1 MHRFKYRGGRHFG
14 GHWESM
20 RGRHGMHGGW
30 GPPGGGRRRRMRRGD
45 VRAAVLVLL
54 DEGPMTGYAL
64 MGEIERR
71 SDGAWRPSPGSVYPT
86 LALLEDEGLI
96 RPQPGEGRTPYELTD
111 EGKAHVEEHREQ
123 LGEPWTKSAEGF
135 GESRLE
141 LRSLIGQLGAAARWR
156 WPATTPRSSA
166 PRRSSARRAATS
178 TASSRTRSRPTQR
191 SERRRVAPPGYHR
204 RSPERWPSG

>member
-1 MHRFKYRGGRHFG
+1 MHRFKYRGGRHMG
-14 GHWESM
+14 RHWESM

-141 LRSLIGQLGAAARWR
+141 VRSQIGQLGAAAFQVAMAGDDAQIER
-156 WPATTPRSSA
+156 AKEILA
-166 PRRSSARRAATS
+166 QARRDLYRILADEEQTD
-178 TASSRTRSRPTQR
+178 T
-191 SERRRVAPPGYHR
+191 E
-204 RSPERWPSG
+204 E

>member
-1 MHRFKYRGGRHFG
+1 MHRFKYHGGRHMG
-14 GHWESM
+14 RHWESM

-64 MGEIERR
+64 MGEIESR

-141 LRSLIGQLGAAARWR
+141 LRSLIGQLGAAAFQVAMAGDDTQIER
-156 WPATTPRSSA
+156 AKEILGQ
-166 PRRSSARRAATS
+166 ARRDLYRILADEEQTD
-178 TASSRTRSRPTQR
+178 T
-191 SERRRVAPPGYHR
+191 E
-204 RSPERWPSG
+204 E

>member
-1 MHRFKYRGGRHFG
+1 MHRFKSHGGHKGRHG
-14 GHWESM
+14 WGSM

-30 GPPGGGRRRRMRRGD
+30 GYPGGGRRRRMRRGD

-54 DEGPMTGYAL
+54 DEGPMTGYGL

-86 LALLEDEGLI
+86 LALLEDEGLV
-96 RPQPGEGRTPYELTD
+96 RPQEGEGRTPYELTD

-135 GESRLE
+135 GEGRLE
-141 LRSLIGQLGAAARWR
+141 VRSLIGPLAAAAMQVAMAGDDAQIER
-156 WPATTPRSSA
+156 AKEILGQ
-166 PRRSSARRAATS
+166 ARRDLYRILADEDPADT
-178 TASSRTRSRPTQR
+178 
-191 SERRRVAPPGYHR
+191 E
-204 RSPERWPSG
+204 E

>member
-1 MHRFKYRGGRHFG
+1 MHRFKSPGGHKGRHG
-14 GHWESM
+14 WGSM

-30 GPPGGGRRRRMRRGD
+30 GYPGGGRRRRMRRGD

-54 DEGPMTGYAL
+54 DEGPMTGYGL

-86 LALLEDEGLI
+86 LALLEDEGLV
-96 RPQPGEGRTPYELTD
+96 RPQEGEGRTPYELTD

-135 GESRLE
+135 GEGRLE
-141 LRSLIGQLGAAARWR
+141 VRSLIGPRAAAAMQVAMAGDDAQIER
-156 WPATTPRSSA
+156 AKEILGQ
-166 PRRSSARRAATS
+166 ARRDL
-178 TASSRTRSRPTQR
+178 SRIRADEDPADT
-191 SERRRVAPPGYHR
+191 E
-204 RSPERWPSG
+204 E

>member
-1 MHRFKYRGGRHFG
+1 MHRFKSRGGRHMGRHF
-14 GHWESM
+14 EAM
-20 RGRHGMHGGW
+20 RGWHGTHGGW

-54 DEGPMTGYAL
+54 DEGAMTGYAL

-96 RPQPGEGRTPYELTD
+96 RPQAGEGRTPYELTD
-111 EGKAHVEEHREQ
+111 EGKAHVEEHRDQ

-141 LRSLIGQLGAAARWR
+141 LRSLIGQLGAASFQVAM
-156 WPATTPRSSA
+156 AGDDAQIAKVKDILTQ
-166 PRRSSARRAATS
+166 ARRDVYRILADEDPAET
-178 TASSRTRSRPTQR
+178 
-191 SERRRVAPPGYHR
+191 E
-204 RSPERWPSG
+204 E

>member
-1 MHRFKYRGGRHFG
+1 
-14 GHWESM
+14 
-20 RGRHGMHGGW
+20 MHGSW

-54 DEGPMTGYAL
+54 DEGPMTGYGL

-96 RPQPGEGRTPYELTD
+96 RPQAGEGRTPYELTD
-111 EGKAHVEEHREQ
+111 EGKAHVEEHRDQ

-141 LRSLIGQLGAAARWR
+141 LRSLLGQLGAASFQVAMAGDDAQIAKVRDIL
-156 WPATTPRSSA
+156 TQ
-166 PRRSSARRAATS
+166 ARRDVYRILADEDPAET
-178 TASSRTRSRPTQR
+178 
-191 SERRRVAPPGYHR
+191 E
-204 RSPERWPSG
+204 E

>member
-1 MHRFKYRGGRHFG
+1 MHRFKYRGGRHMG
-14 GHWESM
+14 RHWESM

-96 RPQPGEGRTPYELTD
+96 RPQPGEGRTPFELTD

-141 LRSLIGQLGAAARWR
+141 LRSLIGQLGAAAFQVAMAGDDAQIER
-156 WPATTPRSSA
+156 AKEILGQ
-166 PRRSSARRAATS
+166 ARRDLYRILADEEQTD
-178 TASSRTRSRPTQR
+178 T
-191 SERRRVAPPGYHR
+191 E
-204 RSPERWPSG
+204 E

>member
-1 MHRFKYRGGRHFG
+1 MHRFKSRGGHRG
-14 GHWESM
+14 RNGWGSM

-30 GPPGGGRRRRMRRGD
+30 GYPGGGRRRRMRRGD

-54 DEGPMTGYAL
+54 DEGPMTGYGL

-86 LALLEDEGLI
+86 LALLEDEGLV
-96 RPQPGEGRTPYELTD
+96 RPQAGEGRTPYELTD

-135 GESRLE
+135 GEGRLE
-141 LRSLIGQLGAAARWR
+141 VRSLIGPLAAAAMQVAMAGDDAQIER
-156 WPATTPRSSA
+156 AKQILGH
-166 PRRSSARRAATS
+166 PRRDLYRIHADADPAET
-178 TASSRTRSRPTQR
+178 
-191 SERRRVAPPGYHR
+191 E
-204 RSPERWPSG
+204 E

>member
-1 MHRFKYRGGRHFG
+1 
-14 GHWESM
+14 
-20 RGRHGMHGGW
+20 MHGGW

-54 DEGPMTGYAL
+54 DEGPMTGYGL

-96 RPQPGEGRTPYELTD
+96 RPQPGEGRTPFELTD
-111 EGKAHVEEHREQ
+111 EGKAHVEEHRVQ

-141 LRSLIGQLGAAARWR
+141 LRSLIGQVGAACYQVAMAGDDAQIER
-156 WPATTPRSSA
+156 AKEILSQ
-166 PRRSSARRAATS
+166 ARRDLYRILADEEPADT
-178 TASSRTRSRPTQR
+178 
-191 SERRRVAPPGYHR
+191 ED
-204 RSPERWPSG
+204 

>member
-1 MHRFKYRGGRHFG
+1 MHRFKSRGGRQRGRHF
-14 GHWESM
+14 EAM
-20 RGRHGMHGGW
+20 RGWHGMHGGW

-54 DEGPMTGYAL
+54 DEGPMTGYGL

-96 RPQPGEGRTPYELTD
+96 RPQAGEGRTPYELTD
-111 EGKAHVEEHREQ
+111 EGKAHVEEHRDE

-141 LRSLIGQLGAAARWR
+141 LRSLLGQLGAASFQVAM
-156 WPATTPRSSA
+156 AGDDAQIAKVKEILTQ
-166 PRRSSARRAATS
+166 ARRDVYRILADEDPA
-178 TASSRTRSRPTQR
+178 
-191 SERRRVAPPGYHR
+191 EK
-204 RSPERWPSG
+204 EE

>member
-1 MHRFKYRGGRHFG
+1 MHRFKSRGGRHRG
-14 GHWESM
+14 RHWEAM
-20 RGRHGMHGGW
+20 RGWHGMHGGW

-54 DEGPMTGYAL
+54 DEGPMTGYGL

-71 SDGAWRPSPGSVYPT
+71 SEGAWRPSPGSVYPT

-111 EGKAHVEEHREQ
+111 EGKAHVEEHRDQ

-141 LRSLIGQLGAAARWR
+141 LRSLLGQLGAASFQVAMAGDDAQIAKVRDIL
-156 WPATTPRSSA
+156 TQ
-166 PRRSSARRAATS
+166 ARRDVYRILADEDPAETD
-178 TASSRTRSRPTQR
+178 
-191 SERRRVAPPGYHR
+191 V
-204 RSPERWPSG
+204 

>member
-1 MHRFKYRGGRHFG
+1 MHRFKYRGGRHMG
-14 GHWESM
+14 RHWESM

-64 MGEIERR
+64 MGEIESR

-141 LRSLIGQLGAAARWR
+141 LRSLIGQLGAAAFQVAMAGDDAQIER
-156 WPATTPRSSA
+156 AKEILGQ
-166 PRRSSARRAATS
+166 ARRDLYRILADEEQTD
-178 TASSRTRSRPTQR
+178 T
-191 SERRRVAPPGYHR
+191 E
-204 RSPERWPSG
+204 E

>member
-1 MHRFKYRGGRHFG
+1 MHRFKYRGGRHMG
-14 GHWESM
+14 RHWESM

-141 LRSLIGQLGAAARWR
+141 LRSLIGQLGAAAFQVAMAGDDAQIER
-156 WPATTPRSSA
+156 AKEILGQ
-166 PRRSSARRAATS
+166 ARRDLYRILADEEQTD
-178 TASSRTRSRPTQR
+178 T
-191 SERRRVAPPGYHR
+191 E
-204 RSPERWPSG
+204 E

>member
-1 MHRFKYRGGRHFG
+1 MHRFKYRGGH
-14 GHWESM
+14 H
-20 RGRHGMHGGW
+20 RGRHFEAMRGWQGMHGGW

-54 DEGPMTGYAL
+54 DEGPMSGYAL
-64 MGEIERR
+64 MSEIERR

-96 RPQPGEGRTPYELTD
+96 RPQAGEGRTPYELTD
-111 EGKAHVEEHREQ
+111 EGKAHVEEHRDQ

-141 LRSLIGQLGAAARWR
+141 LRSLLGQLGAASFQVAMAGDDAQIAKVRDIL
-156 WPATTPRSSA
+156 TQ
-166 PRRSSARRAATS
+166 ARRDVYRILADEDPAET
-178 TASSRTRSRPTQR
+178 
-191 SERRRVAPPGYHR
+191 E
-204 RSPERWPSG
+204 E

>member
-1 MHRFKYRGGRHFG
+1 MHRSKYYSGGRE
-14 GHWESM
+14 GHRGRVWGAM
-20 RGRHGMHGGW
+20 RGHRHGMHGGW

-54 DEGPMTGYAL
+54 DESPMTGYGL

-111 EGKAHVEEHREQ
+111 EGKAHVEENRGQ

-135 GESRLE
+135 GEGRLE
-141 LRSLIGQLGAAARWR
+141 VRSLIGELGAASFQVAMAGDDAQIER
-156 WPATTPRSSA
+156 AKA
-166 PRRSSARRAATS
+166 ILIEARRSLYRILADED
-178 TASSRTRSRPTQR
+178 P
-191 SERRRVAPPGYHR
+191 SET
-204 RSPERWPSG
+204 EE